1 MPYIHRHFNS
11 ISKSYYSHT
20 RGTNASS
27 LPAEYVILKKWKKNP
42 QLWGLLE
49 KLPLKCQQKYISAL
63 QKTLVLKL
71 IPKWFDTWK
80 LMVLK
85 CKIKLPLS
93 IVSVTAK
100 KSILKYAVTHILE
113 NTTHPHLKSDRKFTA
128 LVRWSQSCLSS
139 ERISLILFN
148 VSSSSRLE

>member
-113 NTTHPHLKSDRKFTA
+113 NTTTHTWNQIESLPHWFVDPNHVCHLRGFPWFCSMFLQVLD
-128 LVRWSQSCLSS
+128 
-139 ERISLILFN
+139 
-148 VSSSSRLE
+148 

>member
-11 ISKSYYSHT
+11 ISKFYCSHT

-113 NTTHPHLKSDRKFTA
+113 NTITHTWNQIESLPHWFVDPNHVCHLRGFPWFCSMFLQVLD
-128 LVRWSQSCLSS
+128 
-139 ERISLILFN
+139 
-148 VSSSSRLE
+148 

>member
-42 QLWGLLE
+42 TIMRAFRKASTQMST
-49 KLPLKCQQKYISAL
+49 KIYFSPSKNTC
-63 QKTLVLKL
+63 LKL

-113 NTTHPHLKSDRKFTA
+113 NTITHTWNQIESLPHWFVDPNHVCHLRGFPWFCSMFLQVLD
-128 LVRWSQSCLSS
+128 
-139 ERISLILFN
+139 
-148 VSSSSRLE
+148 

>member
-11 ISKSYYSHT
+11 ISKFYCSHT

-113 NTTHPHLKSDRKFTA
+113 NTTTHTWNQIESLPHWFVDPNHVCHLRGFPWFCSMFLQVLD
-128 LVRWSQSCLSS
+128 
-139 ERISLILFN
+139 
-148 VSSSSRLE
+148 

>member
-11 ISKSYYSHT
+11 ISKFYCSHT

-27 LPAEYVILKKWKKNP
+27 LPAEYVILKKWKRTP

-113 NTTHPHLKSDRKFTA
+113 NTTTHTWNQIESLPHWFVDPNHVCHLRGFPWFCSMFLQVLD
-128 LVRWSQSCLSS
+128 
-139 ERISLILFN
+139 
-148 VSSSSRLE
+148 

>member
-113 NTTHPHLKSDRKFTA
+113 NTITHTWNQIESLPHWFVDPNHVCHLRGFPWFCSMFLQVLD
-128 LVRWSQSCLSS
+128 
-139 ERISLILFN
+139 
-148 VSSSSRLE
+148 